1 MSTVLVR
8 AASFIL
14 IILLGYGLK
23 RGGILHAGDLPVFSK
38 LVVKITLPA
47 AIVYN
52 FSQITMDA
60 AMLGIVL
67 VGFLCSALYMAVG
80 CGLFFRGT
88 KEEKAFGVINTCGY
102 NIGCFTMPFVQSFL
116 GSTGVAATSLFDAG
130 NAMVCTGTSYAIAS
144 NMVGKGESRGPVRM
158 VKQLFSSVPFDCYL
172 IMTVLALLGI
182 RLPGVLLQFA
192 ETAGNANAFLSL
204 LMIGLGL
211 EIHMTGKQA
220 AAVFKIVGTR
230 LLISI
235 GLAVLLYR
243 FMPFGYEIR
252 RTLAILMFGP
262 VSSLAVP
269 YTSMIDG
276 DVNLASD
283 INSVSILTGIVSL
296 TAAILIF

>member
-23 RGGILHAGDLPVFSK
+23 RGGILHIEDLPVFSK

-52 FSQITMDA
+52 FSQITMEA

-80 CGLFFRGT
+80 YGLFLKGT
-88 KEEKAFGVINTCGY
+88 KEEKAFGIINTCGY

-130 NAMVCTGTSYAIAS
+130 NAMICTGTSYAIAS

-172 IMTVLALLGI
+172 VMTVFALLGI

-220 AAVFKIVGTR
+220 ATVFKIVGTR

-235 GLAVLLYR
+235 GLAVLFYS